1 MVAQAELFPHYR
13 VLLEKP
19 RFLRITGHTA
29 QNAQFISRNGPNV
42 VVVFESFFVL
52 QNNKL

>member
-13 VLLEKP
+13 VVLEKP

-29 QNAQFISRNGPNV
+29 KNAQFILGKGPNFGM
-42 VVVFESFFVL
+42 VFESFFAL
-52 QNNKL
+52 